1 MASPL
6 AFELVSPER
15 LLVSMDAELVVVPGA
30 EGTFGVMAGHVP
42 MISTLK
48 PGVID
53 VYETRPTIARKV
65 FVAGGFCE
73 VTGDRCTVLAETA
86 KPVEDLDAAAIDQQI
101 ANLTEDLQDAKTDSE
116 RTAAEHALAI
126 ARAERAAAGRA

>member
-126 ARAERAAAGRA
+126 AKAERAAAGRA